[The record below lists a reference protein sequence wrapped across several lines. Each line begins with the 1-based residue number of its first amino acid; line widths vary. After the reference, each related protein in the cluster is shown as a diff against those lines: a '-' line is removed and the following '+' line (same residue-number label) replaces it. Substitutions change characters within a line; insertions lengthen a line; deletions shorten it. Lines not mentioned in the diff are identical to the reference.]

1 MFQFDAIVSIGLNE
15 GGGNTTT
22 TNRESREKEYNDTS
36 SHNFTRNELL
46 LSSFTVRQTPLN
58 EMAKNGMNGDV
69 RQQLIAQSSDNDY
82 QSMKRAFDTF
92 NEKMDLYMNFYGSE
106 MSFLTTKLNNVK
118 DKLNTL
124 DMLQHEIDQIMN
136 RQNTAEQKLQVIQ
149 EAIFGSQSINNKL
162 DRLELSM
169 QRMHVR
175 IDELTE
181 KQKKFNPQYEQTKP
195 KKQPDD
201 PLAESGEQ
209 FKNFESKIEQL
220 VGFVHNFAELNRLE
234 STDIL
239 NRLGNMQS
247 QLIQFFDVK
256 ELIPTNQRN
265 VNNTIEQYAITANE
279 NPQYSLHLNDT
290 SVIKDATETN
300 SMNMTSAPMESIE
313 MQSTPFTQNEDMKL
327 SVAKQKPQ
335 RKRKRTANMVS

>member
-1 MFQFDAIVSIGLNE
+1 MFQFDTIVSIGINE
-15 GGGNTTT
+15 GESISA
-22 TNRESREKEYNDTS
+22 TNRESKENDYSEKS
-36 SHNFTRNELL
+36 AHNFTRNELL
-46 LSSFTVRQTPLN
+46 SSSFTVRPTPLN
-58 EMAKNGMNGDV
+58 EMAKNAMNGDV
-69 RQQLIAQSSDNDY
+69 KQQLIASSTDNDY

-92 NEKMDLYMNFYGSE
+92 NEKMDLYMNFYSSE
-106 MSFLTTKLNNVK
+106 MSFLTSKLNNMK

-124 DMLQHEIDQIMN
+124 DILHHEIDQVMN

-175 IDELTE
+175 IDELAE
-181 KQKKFNPQYEQTKP
+181 KQKKFNPQNEQTKQ
-195 KKQPDD
+195 KKQADD
-201 PLAESGEQ
+201 PPADSDEQ
-209 FKNFESKIEQL
+209 FKNCESKIEQL
-220 VGFVHNFAELNRLE
+220 VGFVHSFAELNRLE

-256 ELIPTNQRN
+256 ELIPSNQRN
-265 VNNTIEQYAITANE
+265 VNTTTEQYAKTVDAKPQHSVRLNE
-279 NPQYSLHLNDT
+279 T
-290 SVIKDATETN
+290 STIKDAIETN
-300 SMNMTSAPMESIE
+300 STNFASAPMESIE

-327 SVAKQKPQ
+327 SIAERKPQ
-335 RKRKRTANMVS
+335 RKRKRTTNMVS